1 MTYTCQWH
9 HIVINLPIGRPYAP
23 PSYVNPDKDGQEAD
37 RKEGELLCDSHVC
50 DLEYSKVRCSRCF
63 HAKWSLQ
70 H

>member
-37 RKEGELLCDSHVC
+37 RKEGELLCDSHV
-50 DLEYSKVRCSRCF
+50 
-63 HAKWSLQ
+63 
-70 H
+70 